1 MRLVIA
7 RNHIL
12 RKTARHAAVLC
23 TAAGLAACVAPTP
36 APTVVEATQPTV
48 TYNFTTDEGLVL
60 VTQKAENYCRE
71 FRASPTSHGITDNQD
86 GTRTV
91 VFECTRTPP
100 PAPVVESQSPANP
113 SLTYTVR
120 SQREFT
126 HAIRDA
132 QSHCEQ
138 KAMRADT
145 LKVVRRDDGS
155 RVMSFRCIPA

>member
-1 MRLVIA
+1 MRFAIA
-7 RNHIL
+7 SRHIV
-12 RKTARHAAVLC
+12 RATATLC
-23 TAAGLAACVAPTP
+23 TAGVLAACVAPTP

-71 FRASPTSHGITDNQD
+71 FRATPTSHGVTKNQD

-91 VFECTRTPP
+91 VFECTQTPP
-100 PAPVVESQSPANP
+100 PAPVVETKAQSNP

-120 SQREFT
+120 SESEFT

-132 QSHCEQ
+132 QRHCEQ
-138 KAMRADT
+138 KALRADT
-145 LKVVRRDDGS
+145 LEVIRRDDGS